1 MHRRVFLASTIASAA
16 ASGVSGMP
24 IATGNT
30 HTRTIARPGLI
41 ELRPHEQDRT
51 RALAMRS
58 FPFSIAT
65 SPLANP
71 VLTLTPL
78 ACARTRIA
86 DDAGID
92 VEMRHPGCG
101 VDSILYS
108 AHNTGPGAFPAGIA
122 SRIQPD
128 TMGRLTLSVTQ
139 RLNDQRQRHTLRV
152 DATRAGSYLLTIPT
166 APGTNAPVWRA
177 STIELDNTNTPT
189 RVHSLFESRARSCM
203 LMSVRISESNALA
216 EGESHAG

>member
-1 MHRRVFLASTIASAA
+1 MHRRIFLASTVASAA

-30 HTRTIARPGLI
+30 HTRTLAKPELI
-41 ELRPHEQDRT
+41 ELRPHEQDST
-51 RALAMRS
+51 RAVAMRS
-58 FPFSIAT
+58 SRLSISM
-65 SPLANP
+65 SPLTNP
-71 VLTLTPL
+71 VLNLTPL

-86 DDAGID
+86 EDAGID
-92 VEMRHPGCG
+92 IEMRHPGCG

-108 AHNTGPGAFPAGIA
+108 AHNTGTGAFPAGIA

-139 RLNDQRQRHTLRV
+139 RLNDHRQRHTLRI
-152 DATRAGSYLLTIPT
+152 DSTRAGSYMLAIPT
-166 APGTNAPVWRA
+166 APGTHPPVWRA
-177 STIELDNTNTPT
+177 SSIELDHSKTPT

-203 LMSVRISESNALA
+203 LMSVSISESNAHA